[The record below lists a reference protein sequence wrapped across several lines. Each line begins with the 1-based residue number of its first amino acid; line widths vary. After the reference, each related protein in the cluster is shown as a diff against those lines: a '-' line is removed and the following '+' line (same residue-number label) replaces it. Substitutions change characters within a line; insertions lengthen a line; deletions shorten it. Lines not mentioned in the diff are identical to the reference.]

1 MMKFELPRGIRDIE
15 PDEYNRINYL
25 RDIFL
30 DTAKLFDFKIME
42 PSPIEMLATLEAK
55 SGPMI
60 KNEIYAFKD
69 KSNRDIALRFDLT
82 VGITRYVTSRRELS
96 IPAKFG
102 SFAGVWRYDEPQLG
116 RYRWFHQWDIEIYDN
131 FNTESDAEVIEFT
144 EYFMNKIGL
153 TGIRIEIN
161 DREMLENYLKGFG
174 VNDIDEY
181 FRAIDKASKKSEE
194 ELLEEYSMLDSNILE
209 QLLALSKE
217 SITLDRLKELKMD
230 CNRIE
235 QLLDSLKS
243 RDVKNVKINLGIV
256 RGLDYYSSIVFEV
269 FSNESKNA
277 IVGGGRYDK
286 LPKIFNRDD
295 LGATGAAGGIERIL
309 SLLKEGK
316 KEEEKVYVAYT
327 HDKLKNNAIS
337 LASILRKKNIIASS
351 ELGKRSLRKQ
361 MDYAL
366 KNNFTKVIILAEREY
381 YNNKIILRDLSKKE
395 EEMIDINA
403 FMEKPWDY
411 IKP

>member
-1 MMKFELPRGIRDIE
+1 MKFELPRGIRDIE

-25 RDIFL
+25 RDKFL

-69 KSNRDIALRFDLT
+69 KGNRDIALRFDLT
-82 VGITRYVTSRRELS
+82 VGITRYVTSRRDLS

-144 EYFMNKIGL
+144 EHFMNKIGL

-161 DREMLENYLKGFG
+161 DREMLENYLKGLG
-174 VNDIDEY
+174 VNSIDEY
-181 FRAIDKASKKSEE
+181 FRAVDKASKKSKE

-230 CNRIE
+230 SNRIE

-286 LPKIFNRDD
+286 LPKVFNRDD

-309 SLLKEGK
+309 SLLKEE
-316 KEEEKVYVAYT
+316 KEVEEKVYVAYT

-337 LASILRKKNIIASS
+337 LASILRKKNIITSS

-381 YNNKIILRDLSKKE
+381 NDNKIILRDLSKKE
-395 EEMIDINA
+395 EEIIDMNA

>member
-1 MMKFELPRGIRDIE
+1 MKFELPRGIRDIE